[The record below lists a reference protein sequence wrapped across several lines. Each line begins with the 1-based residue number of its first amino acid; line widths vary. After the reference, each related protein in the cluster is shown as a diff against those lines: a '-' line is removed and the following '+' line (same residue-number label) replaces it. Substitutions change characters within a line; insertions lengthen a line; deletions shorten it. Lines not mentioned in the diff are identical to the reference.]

1 MPTWVLL
8 SILAPAILTVVN
20 FTDKYILE
28 RQIKDY
34 RGFAI
39 FSAIVGL
46 TAGAL
51 LWVATGFP
59 TLPLTDGLLVVL
71 TGVLAVFGTALY
83 FQVLSKEETS
93 KVIFLLQL
101 TPVMVLAL
109 SVLFLGD
116 KLSLRAFAGFVLIF
130 ASTLGASFEKGK
142 GFKIKL
148 SGPLALML
156 IADFFWALSL
166 IVFKFVSE
174 TNSFVKMVSYE
185 SLGWAVGGAVLF
197 AVFPGIRNA
206 FFKTAS
212 ALKKQALGVV
222 FLNEIIYV
230 ASKLIGFWAISLG
243 PVAMVSVIGST
254 NVFFGVA
261 YGWIL
266 TLAAPKIFKEAIDK
280 RSLAGKFCLASL
292 LVLGLY
298 FIS

>member
-116 KLSLRAFAGFVLIF
+116 KLSLRAFAGFVLIRYF
-130 ASTLGASFEKGK
+130 VFDKSNEYGKLKVISSPGASIFINNTIIGK
-142 GFKIKL
+142 TPYDDKYKVGEYLLKL
-148 SGPLALML
+148 IPEGTAT
-156 IADFFWALSL
+156 
-166 IVFKFVSE
+166 E
-174 TNSFVKMVSYE
+174 
-185 SLGWAVGGAVLF
+185 
-197 AVFPGIRNA
+197 
-206 FFKTAS
+206 TAS
-212 ALKKQALGVV
+212 WNGKINIYKNSYIYDNVIMDMIKKKKAIRKQISRRLEDLREFKNLTVGISSWSRYVREGLGMS
-222 FLNEIIYV
+222 Y
-230 ASKLIGFWAISLG
+230 
-243 PVAMVSVIGST
+243 
-254 NVFFGVA
+254 
-261 YGWIL
+261 
-266 TLAAPKIFKEAIDK
+266 
-280 RSLAGKFCLASL
+280 
-292 LVLGLY
+292 
-298 FIS
+298 